1 MSKQVMVDALTNAG
15 KAATIEFRERINELS
30 REVLRS
36 RNLLDMVDNYDAK
49 VIGALDKLIRARR
62 DAQYLEFLLSATE
75 AVCKDLGSDI
85 CDILGAQDKA
95 DQYEHNYRLEL
106 AKRIYKSQK
115 NHERYEQ
122 KKAAEAEK

>member
-1 MSKQVMVDALTNAG
+1 MVDALINAG
-15 KAATIEFRERINELS
+15 EAATMEFRGRITELQIVVQKA
-30 REVLRS
+30 RVQ
-36 RNLLDMVDNYDAK
+36 LDQVDNYDAK

-62 DAQYLEFLLSATE
+62 DAQYLAFLLSATE

-95 DQYEHNYRLEL
+95 DQYEHDYRLEL
-106 AKRIYKSQK
+106 AKRVYKSQK

-122 KKAAEAEK
+122 KKAAAAEK